1 MAHISE
7 NTALPASSRNE
18 TLLIET
24 RSAYEDAI
32 GKEGVARSDFETLAP
47 ELERV
52 QARVTERRRGGLDA
66 DYACL
71 NLHEM
76 DGAAIADI
84 ESQATRLRQ
93 FADLIVIGIGGSNL
107 GAMAVEQA
115 LSTGGRKNTGSRL
128 HYVDNIDPDGL
139 HDLVASLQPAATGVV
154 AISKS
159 GGTIETVTEYLVIRD
174 WLERA
179 LGRDAARAHQ
189 S

>member
-1 MAHISE
+1 E
-7 NTALPASSRNE
+7 NIPLPASSKNE

-24 RSAYEDAI
+24 RSAYDDAI
-32 GKEGVARSDFETLAP
+32 GKEGVARTDVEALAP

-52 QARVTERRRGGLDA
+52 HARVMERRRGGLNA

-84 ESQATRLRQ
+84 ESEAARLRA
-93 FADLIVIGIGGSNL
+93 FSDLIVIGIGGSNL

-115 LSTGGRKNTGSRL
+115 LSTGGRKSAGSRL

-139 HDLVASLQPAATGVV
+139 HDLLASLRPVATGVV

-179 LGRDAARAHQ
+179 
-189 S
+189 